1 MIIIS
6 SLNESSLIV
15 NDINNIDI
23 EYINIIN
30 KICTLELIQKYINA
44 FNYKGDNIIINE
56 NDIKDISIII
66 SELKK
71 NNNLNIDTYAI
82 ELYNYCNKYNL
93 NDTINNNN
101 INIVI
106 LAMLYILKQYI
117 IYKNNYIDYMNIDF
131 Y

>member
-1 MIIIS
+1 MMIIS
-6 SLNESSLIV
+6 SLNQCSLIV

-23 EYINIIN
+23 KYINNIN
-30 KICTLELIQKYINA
+30 KRCTLELIQKYINV
-44 FNYKGDNIIINE
+44 FNYKGDNIVINE
-56 NDIKDISIII
+56 NDIKDLTIFIL
-66 SELKK
+66 ELKK
-71 NNNLNIDTYAI
+71 NNNLNINTYAI

-106 LAMLYILKQYI
+106 FTILYILKQYI
-117 IYKNNYIDYMNIDF
+117 IYKNNYIDYMDINF